1 MPELP
6 EVETLRR
13 GLERHAVGRRIT
25 IVELIHSGV
34 IAGSC
39 RDFAGAVRGGRI
51 DAVERKGKVL
61 AVRFVPSRQR
71 APLYLVVR
79 LGMTGQFLVMPRA
92 EPLQPH
98 THLRLVL
105 DNGVREIRYRDARRF
120 GRLRCVSRNELEEIL
135 SGLGPDAREIT
146 FEQFRQALRNRTAP
160 IKSWLLNQQFLSGVG
175 NIYADESLFA
185 ARIHPLTPAGKL
197 SLPAARHLHRAVKR
211 VLDRAVAFQGTTFR
225 DYRDAEGRMGRF
237 WDKLQVYQRTSEPC
251 RRCRRPIRRIVVG
264 GRSTHFCPHCQW
276 RRRSGGTP
284 RRPPAKHGSAN
295 RLAR

>member
-25 IVELIHSGV
+25 TVELLHPGV

-61 AVRFVPSRQR
+61 AIRFVRPGQR

-120 GRLRCVSRNELEEIL
+120 GRLRCASRGELEEIL

-146 FEQFRQALRNRTAP
+146 FEQFRQALHRRTAP

-237 WDKLQVYQRTSEPC
+237 WEKLQVYQRAGEPC
-251 RRCRRPIRRIVVG
+251 RRCRHPIRRIVVG
-264 GRSTHFCPHCQW
+264 GRSTHFCPHCQ
-276 RRRSGGTP
+276 RRVRSSRTP
-284 RRPPAKHGSAN
+284 RRPPAKQGSTN
-295 RLAR
+295 R